1 MATTFN
7 SIYEIALNGE
17 GVPSTTSSPL
27 SKLSG
32 NIGATKLS
40 ISDVLLPAASY
51 TGSITLQRNLSM
63 GYLMSFTDAY
73 LGLYQIDSV
82 ADTLL
87 DFPSSTS
94 TFDIDL
100 PGDSVSEQDARRYSN
115 SITEFIRVEGQRF
128 ADSNQDIENYDKR
141 KLRTYNNFSKTAT
154 NGGMRNL
161 GISFDPSVMYVM
173 GITNEGY
180 THGGSSSGFMLGET
194 FGNATGPSGLVVGI
208 MDFTAITAGTS
219 IGGLSGSITGGVYA
233 LFMSEVGPT
242 SGAGYTQFIVGSTG
256 GGSSF
261 GGTGSISWIY
271 DINSLYVQKAKNSIT
286 KTINT
291 IIPNVP
297 VGMTVGSIT
306 AGHQIRVYDQNEDH
320 IEKVIKGIEE
330 GQERYDLVRGFSAG
344 YTSGYQF
351 SPKAFASYEYSN
363 TLLLAP
369 TTAVGDSASEAQEL
383 VFYMTTDLA
392 GKRTTFETHVRS
404 LMVAG
409 SEIDTL
415 YKLSEWGIPETFKR
429 LYEQ

>member
-1 MATTFN
+1 
-7 SIYEIALNGE
+7 
-17 GVPSTTSSPL
+17 
-27 SKLSG
+27 
-32 NIGATKLS
+32 
-40 ISDVLLPAASY
+40 
-51 TGSITLQRNLSM
+51 
-63 GYLMSFTDAY
+63 MSFTDAY

-94 TFDIDL
+94 TLDIDL
-100 PGDSVSEQDARRYSN
+100 PGDSVLEQDARRYSN

-261 GGTGSISWIY
+261 GVHAWR
-271 DINSLYVQKAKNSIT
+271 NL
-286 KTINT
+286 
-291 IIPNVP
+291 
-297 VGMTVGSIT
+297 
-306 AGHQIRVYDQNEDH
+306 
-320 IEKVIKGIEE
+320 
-330 GQERYDLVRGFSAG
+330 
-344 YTSGYQF
+344 
-351 SPKAFASYEYSN
+351 
-363 TLLLAP
+363 
-369 TTAVGDSASEAQEL
+369 
-383 VFYMTTDLA
+383 
-392 GKRTTFETHVRS
+392 
-404 LMVAG
+404 
-409 SEIDTL
+409 
-415 YKLSEWGIPETFKR
+415 W
-429 LYEQ
+429 